1 MSSRYNTTY
10 NNEYTRS
17 AARVG
22 SYFAGAVVGGIAEVL
37 VGGMSG
43 GQVAV
48 TMAGGTLRMS
58 DIVRRGDTIII
69 NDQTLV
75 VDHVG
80 LLYISTKKDKAITYF
95 PNTMLSSMPFSI
107 QRFS

>member
-1 MSSRYNTTY
+1 MSSRNNTTY

-22 SYFAGAVVGGIAEVL
+22 SYFAGAVVGGIAEFF

-48 TMAGGTLRMS
+48 TTSGATVAMLAEFAFDETAGYDS
-58 DIVRRGDTIII
+58 DSD
-69 NDQTLV
+69 
-75 VDHVG
+75 
-80 LLYISTKKDKAITYF
+80 
-95 PNTMLSSMPFSI
+95 
-107 QRFS
+107 

>member
-1 MSSRYNTTY
+1 MSSRNNATY

-22 SYFAGAVVGGIAEVL
+22 SYFAGAVVGGIAEAF

-48 TMAGGTLRMS
+48 TTSGATVAMLAGTVAEFAFDEITG
-58 DIVRRGDTIII
+58 
-69 NDQTLV
+69 N
-75 VDHVG
+75 
-80 LLYISTKKDKAITYF
+80 KKNGK
-95 PNTMLSSMPFSI
+95 
-107 QRFS
+107 